1 MKKPNKVTLR
11 DVLHLMWDVT
21 ELDLDV
27 REDYKLVCKYL
38 ISEDATEKLTVHQ
51 RHDVADGKL
60 IAVDAKI
67 NAYGDV
73 KRNGMSEM
81 GWGVEESRVTPPELL
96 DMEVTSMR
104 QTPRCGT
111 NKGSC
116 LNAHLERGD
125 YQIGLEL

>member
-11 DVLHLMWDVT
+11 DVLPLMWDVT
-21 ELDLDV
+21 KLDLDV

-38 ISEDATEKLTVHQ
+38 ISEDATEKLTVYQ

-67 NAYGDV
+67 NTYGDV
-73 KRNGMSEM
+73 KKNGTSEM
-81 GWGVEESRVTPPELL
+81 GWSVDEKRVTPAELL

-104 QTPRCGT
+104 QTPRCG

-116 LNAHLERGD
+116 LNAHLERSD